1 MKTKSK
7 YLKIVLTVI
16 LSVLVSVAA
25 PLSAYAA
32 ADSGSGATE
41 EIILKKGKVYDQKG
55 KLYTGQ
61 YKKDGYSYYAENG
74 KRIKGWKKLN
84 KKYYYFEPDYRMA
97 INKIVGSV
105 SKGYYYVDKTGVRV
119 TSDEVRMAVRF
130 VTANSSRKSRQREQL
145 RQCFDAL
152 RRYPYL
158 NKGDTPPKASQ
169 LPSYARFMFTSK
181 CGDCY
186 YYGVT
191 MAYIARVLGYD
202 SRVAAGGVTAWGPTY
217 PLSPHGWC
225 EVRKGTEWKMM
236 DCSMQ
241 NGHPDAN
248 LFFVTRKQY
257 PYRLRCDKIYA
268 LNISDGKVTWR

>member
-1 MKTKSK
+1 MEKANKAIIMAAGLGSRLAPVTNHIPKPMVEVNGVRMIDTIIDALHK
-7 YLKIVLTVI
+7 NGIEEIHIVVGYLK
-16 LSVLVSVAA
+16 
-25 PLSAYAA
+25 
-32 ADSGSGATE
+32 DE
-41 EIILKKGKVYDQKG
+41 F
-55 KLYTGQ
+55 
-61 YKKDGYSYYAENG
+61 
-74 KRIKGWKKLN
+74 KKLN

-97 INKIVGSV
+97 KNKIVGSV

>member
-7 YLKIVLTVI
+7 YLKIFLMII
-16 LSVLVSVAA
+16 LSALMFAST
-25 PLSAYAA
+25 PLNIYATIDSA
-32 ADSGSGATE
+32 SGTIE
-41 EIILKKGKVYDQKG
+41 EVILKKGKVYDQEG
-55 KLYTGQ
+55 ELYTGE
-61 YKKDGYSYYAENG
+61 YKKDGYIYYAENG
-74 KRIKGWKKLN
+74 KRIRGWKKLN
-84 KKYYYFEPDYRMA
+84 KKYYYFESDYRMA
-97 INKIVGSV
+97 KNKIVGSA
-105 SKGYYYVDKTGVRV
+105 SKGYYYVDKSGVRV

-130 VTANSSRKSRQREQL
+130 VTQNSSRKSKQREQL

-158 NKGDTPPKASQ
+158 NKGDKPPKASQ
-169 LPSYARFMFTSK
+169 LPSYARFMFTNH

-186 YYGVT
+186 YYATT
-191 MAYIARVLGYD
+191 MAYIARVIGYD

-225 EVRKGTEWKMM
+225 EVRIGTEWKMM

-248 LFFVTRKQY
+248 LFFVTRKRY
-257 PYRLRCDKIYA
+257 PYRLRCDKTYA
-268 LNISDGKVTWR
+268 LTVNDGKVKWS